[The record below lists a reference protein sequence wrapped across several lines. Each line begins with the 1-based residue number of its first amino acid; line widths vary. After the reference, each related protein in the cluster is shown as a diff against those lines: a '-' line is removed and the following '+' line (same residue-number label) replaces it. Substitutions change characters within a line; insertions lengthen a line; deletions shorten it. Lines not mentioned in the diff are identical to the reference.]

1 MLISSYSKNWFVCD
15 SIIYSPIFLRW
26 IAIYMSRNALLEKI
40 KRAEEVAAS
49 EVEKAEKER
58 TTAMNRIPLDQE
70 ALLKEK
76 KEKAEVKS
84 KTEIDEAMKE
94 IGKQKS
100 DILAKGSKTNSKMKK
115 EAQGKIDSAANKFVD
130 KFLESLT

>member
-1 MLISSYSKNWFVCD
+1 
-15 SIIYSPIFLRW
+15 
-26 IAIYMSRNALLEKI
+26 MSRNALLEKI

-70 ALLKEK
+70 SLLKEK

>member
-1 MLISSYSKNWFVCD
+1 
-15 SIIYSPIFLRW
+15 
-26 IAIYMSRNALLEKI
+26 MSRNALLEKI

-76 KEKAEVKS
+76 KDKAEKESKS
-84 KTEIDEAMKE
+84 EIDEAMKE
-94 IGKQKS
+94 IGKEKS
-100 DILAKGSKTNSKMKK
+100 EILTKGNKANSKMKK
-115 EAQGKIDSAANKFVD
+115 EAQNKVGSAADKFVD